1 MRFFVAVVGPD
12 VRGVTTFS
20 RDGNLRGNPREVSL
34 SAIQTTSNNIMPA
47 GESGTAYS
55 HSPRHASETRHFD
68 HPHQVMLGLY
78 IGAFLGMLSETSMNI
93 ALPDLMDEFSV
104 SSGTAQWMVVGYML
118 AIGVV
123 LPCVGCMLKWIKAKT
138 LVLFALACFL
148 VGALVCTVATSFPV
162 LLADRIVQGIS
173 TGIVLPTMYASIMR
187 VFPPYRIGAANG
199 VAGLVV
205 MFAPVI
211 GPTLAGALIGAL
223 SWRAIFALFAVV
235 AVIAIVCIAA
245 FFVTSIECTRPAV
258 DILSIIASAL
268 GFGCLV
274 AGVSLISDMGFSVA
288 VVGLLVIGVVVLALY
303 AYRQLHIADPL
314 LDLRALGIAA
324 FRTPAIM
331 VSCSIAC
338 TLAFMYLVPQELQ
351 RGLGMSSTLAGLL
364 MLPGG
369 IVNAVCTLMAGRLFD
384 RHGARVLVW
393 IGVVMA
399 AIGGALFFAIG
410 VDSGVVLFLAA
421 HIIVM
426 VGIPFIQ
433 QSAQSAALK
442 SLPDRMAADG
452 STILNTMQQVCG
464 AIATAVATCLLVLGQ
479 TGYAPVAAPTPRRAS
494 WTVRATAICSVWCLW
509 QSCWSSPLC
518 SRAARKNRSWCRCR
532 STTVRLRVWP
542 CEHDPTDSMIPESPR
557 IRKWNSMNGVMQVCD
572 LSELFHSGG
581 IGAWQ
586 RSDDKRYIRYT
597 INGVSRC
604 G

>member
-1 MRFFVAVVGPD
+1 M
-12 VRGVTTFS
+12 
-20 RDGNLRGNPREVSL
+20 
-34 SAIQTTSNNIMPA
+34 
-47 GESGTAYS
+47 
-55 HSPRHASETRHFD
+55 
-68 HPHQVMLGLY
+68 
-78 IGAFLGMLSETSMNI
+78 
-93 ALPDLMDEFSV
+93 
-104 SSGTAQWMVVGYML
+104 
-118 AIGVV
+118 
-123 LPCVGCMLKWIKAKT
+123 
-138 LVLFALACFL
+138 
-148 VGALVCTVATSFPV
+148 
-162 LLADRIVQGIS
+162 
-173 TGIVLPTMYASIMR
+173 
-187 VFPPYRIGAANG
+187 
-199 VAGLVV
+199 AGLVV

-245 FFVTSIECTRPAV
+245 FFVTPIECTRPAV

-274 AGVSLISDMGFSVA
+274 AGVSLISDMGFSAA
-288 VVGLLVIGVVVLALY
+288 VVGLLVIGVVVLAFY

-331 VSCSIAC
+331 VSCSFAC

-351 RGLGMSSTLAGLL
+351 RGLGMSSTLVGLL

-442 SLPDRMAADG
+442 SLPGRMAADG

-464 AIATAVATCLLVLGQ
+464 AIATAVATCLLGLGRPVMR
-479 TGYAPVAAPTPRRAS
+479 PVAVPMPRRAS

-518 SRAARKNRSWCRCR
+518 SRAARKNRSWCRCG
-532 STTVRLRVWP
+532 STAVRLRVWP
-542 CEHDPTDSMIPESPR
+542 CEHGPTDSMIPESPR

-586 RSDDKRYIRYT
+586 RSDDRRYIRYT

>member
-1 MRFFVAVVGPD
+1 M
-12 VRGVTTFS
+12 
-20 RDGNLRGNPREVSL
+20 
-34 SAIQTTSNNIMPA
+34 
-47 GESGTAYS
+47 
-55 HSPRHASETRHFD
+55 
-68 HPHQVMLGLY
+68 
-78 IGAFLGMLSETSMNI
+78 
-93 ALPDLMDEFSV
+93 
-104 SSGTAQWMVVGYML
+104 
-118 AIGVV
+118 
-123 LPCVGCMLKWIKAKT
+123 
-138 LVLFALACFL
+138 
-148 VGALVCTVATSFPV
+148 
-162 LLADRIVQGIS
+162 
-173 TGIVLPTMYASIMR
+173 
-187 VFPPYRIGAANG
+187 
-199 VAGLVV
+199 
-205 MFAPVI
+205 
-211 GPTLAGALIGAL
+211 
-223 SWRAIFALFAVV
+223 
-235 AVIAIVCIAA
+235 
-245 FFVTSIECTRPAV
+245 
-258 DILSIIASAL
+258 
-268 GFGCLV
+268 

-442 SLPDRMAADG
+442 SLPDR
-452 STILNTMQQVCG
+452 
-464 AIATAVATCLLVLGQ
+464 
-479 TGYAPVAAPTPRRAS
+479 PVAAPTPRRAS

>member
-34 SAIQTTSNNIMPA
+34 SAIQTTSDNIMPA

-55 HSPRHASETRHFD
+55 RSPHNASETRHFD
-68 HPHQVMLGLY
+68 HPHKVMLGLY

-199 VAGLVV
+199 VAGLAV

-223 SWRAIFALFAVV
+223 SWRAIVALFAVV

-331 VSCSIAC
+331 VSCSFAC

-479 TGYAPVAAPTPRRAS
+479 TGYAAGGGTNAAQGFVDGSRYGYMFGLVLVAIVLVFFFMLKGGKEEPKLVPVQVDDGA
-494 WTVRATAICSVWCLW
+494 V
-509 QSCWSSPLC
+509 
-518 SRAARKNRSWCRCR
+518 
-532 STTVRLRVWP
+532 
-542 CEHDPTDSMIPESPR
+542 ESLA
-557 IRKWNSMNGVMQVCD
+557 V
-572 LSELFHSGG
+572 
-581 IGAWQ
+581 
-586 RSDDKRYIRYT
+586 
-597 INGVSRC
+597 
-604 G
+604 

>member
-1 MRFFVAVVGPD
+1 M
-12 VRGVTTFS
+12 
-20 RDGNLRGNPREVSL
+20 
-34 SAIQTTSNNIMPA
+34 
-47 GESGTAYS
+47 
-55 HSPRHASETRHFD
+55 
-68 HPHQVMLGLY
+68 
-78 IGAFLGMLSETSMNI
+78 
-93 ALPDLMDEFSV
+93 
-104 SSGTAQWMVVGYML
+104 
-118 AIGVV
+118 
-123 LPCVGCMLKWIKAKT
+123 
-138 LVLFALACFL
+138 
-148 VGALVCTVATSFPV
+148 
-162 LLADRIVQGIS
+162 
-173 TGIVLPTMYASIMR
+173 
-187 VFPPYRIGAANG
+187 
-199 VAGLVV
+199 AGLVV

-245 FFVTSIECTRPAV
+245 FFVTPIECTRPAV

-274 AGVSLISDMGFSVA
+274 AGVSLISDMGFSAA
-288 VVGLLVIGVVVLALY
+288 VVGLLVIGVVVLAFY

-331 VSCSIAC
+331 VSCSFAC

-351 RGLGMSSTLAGLL
+351 RGLGMSSTLVGLL

-369 IVNAVCTLMAGRLFD
+369 IVNAGCTLMAGRLFD

-442 SLPDRMAADG
+442 SLPGRMAADG

-464 AIATAVATCLLVLGQ
+464 AIATAVATCLLGLGQ
-479 TGYAPVAAPTPRRAS
+479 TGGGTNAAQGFVDGSRYGYMFGLVLVAIVLVFSFMLKGGKEEPKLVPV
-494 WTVRATAICSVWCLW
+494 
-509 QSCWSSPLC
+509 
-518 SRAARKNRSWCRCR
+518 
-532 STTVRLRVWP
+532 RV
-542 CEHDPTDSMIPESPR
+542 DGGAVESLA
-557 IRKWNSMNGVMQVCD
+557 V
-572 LSELFHSGG
+572 
-581 IGAWQ
+581 
-586 RSDDKRYIRYT
+586 
-597 INGVSRC
+597 
-604 G
+604 

>member
-1 MRFFVAVVGPD
+1 
-12 VRGVTTFS
+12 
-20 RDGNLRGNPREVSL
+20 
-34 SAIQTTSNNIMPA
+34 
-47 GESGTAYS
+47 
-55 HSPRHASETRHFD
+55 
-68 HPHQVMLGLY
+68 
-78 IGAFLGMLSETSMNI
+78 
-93 ALPDLMDEFSV
+93 
-104 SSGTAQWMVVGYML
+104 
-118 AIGVV
+118 
-123 LPCVGCMLKWIKAKT
+123 
-138 LVLFALACFL
+138 
-148 VGALVCTVATSFPV
+148 
-162 LLADRIVQGIS
+162 
-173 TGIVLPTMYASIMR
+173 MYASIMR

-245 FFVTSIECTRPAV
+245 FFVTPIECTRPAV

-274 AGVSLISDMGFSVA
+274 AGVSLISDMGFSAA
-288 VVGLLVIGVVVLALY
+288 VVGLLVIGVVVLAFY

-331 VSCSIAC
+331 VSCSFAC

-351 RGLGMSSTLAGLL
+351 RGLGMSSTLVGLL

-393 IGVVMA
+393 IG
-399 AIGGALFFAIG
+399 
-410 VDSGVVLFLAA
+410 AA

-442 SLPDRMAADG
+442 SLPGRMAADG

-464 AIATAVATCLLVLGQ
+464 AIATAVATCLLGLGQ
-479 TGYAPVAAPTPRRAS
+479 TGYAAGGGTNAAQGFVDGSRYGYMFGLVLVAIVLVFSFMLKGGKEEPKLVPV
-494 WTVRATAICSVWCLW
+494 
-509 QSCWSSPLC
+509 
-518 SRAARKNRSWCRCR
+518 
-532 STTVRLRVWP
+532 RV
-542 CEHDPTDSMIPESPR
+542 DGGAVESLA
-557 IRKWNSMNGVMQVCD
+557 V
-572 LSELFHSGG
+572 
-581 IGAWQ
+581 
-586 RSDDKRYIRYT
+586 
-597 INGVSRC
+597 
-604 G
+604 

>member
-1 MRFFVAVVGPD
+1 
-12 VRGVTTFS
+12 
-20 RDGNLRGNPREVSL
+20 
-34 SAIQTTSNNIMPA
+34 MPA

-55 HSPRHASETRHFD
+55 HSPHNASETRHFD
-68 HPHQVMLGLY
+68 HPHKVMLGLY

-123 LPCVGCMLKWIKAKT
+123 LPCVGFMLKWIKAKT
-138 LVLFALACFL
+138 LVLFALTCFL
-148 VGALVCTVATSFPV
+148 VGALVCTVATGFPV
-162 LLADRIVQGIS
+162 LLAGRIVQGIS
-173 TGIVLPTMYASIMR
+173 TGIVLPTMYAAIMR
-187 VFPPYRIGAANG
+187 VFPPHKIGAANG
-199 VAGLVV
+199 VAGLVI

-235 AVIAIVCIAA
+235 AVIALACTAA
-245 FFVTSIECTRPAV
+245 FFVTPIERTRPAV
-258 DILSIIASAL
+258 DMLSIVASAL

-274 AGVSLISDMGFSVA
+274 AGVSLMSDMGFSVA

-331 VSCSIAC
+331 VSCSFAC

-442 SLPDRMAADG
+442 SLPGRMAADG

-464 AIATAVATCLLVLGQ
+464 AIATAVATCLLGLGQ
-479 TGYAPVAAPTPRRAS
+479 TGYAAGGGANAAQGFVDGSRYGYMFGLVLVAIVLVFSFMLKGGKEEPKLVPVQVDDGA
-494 WTVRATAICSVWCLW
+494 V
-509 QSCWSSPLC
+509 
-518 SRAARKNRSWCRCR
+518 
-532 STTVRLRVWP
+532 
-542 CEHDPTDSMIPESPR
+542 ESLA
-557 IRKWNSMNGVMQVCD
+557 V
-572 LSELFHSGG
+572 
-581 IGAWQ
+581 
-586 RSDDKRYIRYT
+586 
-597 INGVSRC
+597 
-604 G
+604 

>member
-1 MRFFVAVVGPD
+1 
-12 VRGVTTFS
+12 
-20 RDGNLRGNPREVSL
+20 
-34 SAIQTTSNNIMPA
+34 MPA

-55 HSPRHASETRHFD
+55 HSPHNASETRHFD
-68 HPHQVMLGLY
+68 HPHKVMLGLY

-123 LPCVGCMLKWIKAKT
+123 LPCVGFMLKWIKAKS

-148 VGALVCTVATSFPV
+148 VGAVVCTVATSFPV
-162 LLADRIVQGIS
+162 LLAGRIVQGIS
-173 TGIVLPTMYASIMR
+173 TGIVLPTMYAAIMR
-187 VFPPYRIGAANG
+187 VFPPHKIGAANG
-199 VAGLVV
+199 VAGLVI

-235 AVIAIVCIAA
+235 AVIALACTAA
-245 FFVTSIECTRPAV
+245 FFVTPIERTRPAV
-258 DILSIIASAL
+258 DMLSIVASAL

-331 VSCSIAC
+331 VSCSFAC

-442 SLPDRMAADG
+442 SLPGRMAADG

-464 AIATAVATCLLVLGQ
+464 AIATAVATCLLGLGQ
-479 TGYAPVAAPTPRRAS
+479 TGYAAGGGANAAQGFVDGSRYGYMFGLVLVAIVLVFSFMLKGGKEEPKLVPVQVDDGA
-494 WTVRATAICSVWCLW
+494 V
-509 QSCWSSPLC
+509 
-518 SRAARKNRSWCRCR
+518 
-532 STTVRLRVWP
+532 
-542 CEHDPTDSMIPESPR
+542 ESLA
-557 IRKWNSMNGVMQVCD
+557 V
-572 LSELFHSGG
+572 
-581 IGAWQ
+581 
-586 RSDDKRYIRYT
+586 
-597 INGVSRC
+597 
-604 G
+604 

>member
-1 MRFFVAVVGPD
+1 
-12 VRGVTTFS
+12 
-20 RDGNLRGNPREVSL
+20 
-34 SAIQTTSNNIMPA
+34 
-47 GESGTAYS
+47 
-55 HSPRHASETRHFD
+55 
-68 HPHQVMLGLY
+68 
-78 IGAFLGMLSETSMNI
+78 
-93 ALPDLMDEFSV
+93 
-104 SSGTAQWMVVGYML
+104 
-118 AIGVV
+118 
-123 LPCVGCMLKWIKAKT
+123 
-138 LVLFALACFL
+138 
-148 VGALVCTVATSFPV
+148 
-162 LLADRIVQGIS
+162 
-173 TGIVLPTMYASIMR
+173 MR

-199 VAGLVV
+199 VAGLVI

-235 AVIAIVCIAA
+235 AVIALACTAA
-245 FFVTSIECTRPAV
+245 FFVTPIERTRPAV
-258 DILSIIASAL
+258 DMLSIVASAL

-274 AGVSLISDMGFSVA
+274 AGVSLISDMGFSAA

-331 VSCSIAC
+331 VSCSFAC

-442 SLPDRMAADG
+442 SLPGRMAADG

-464 AIATAVATCLLVLGQ
+464 AIATAVATCLLGLGQ
-479 TGYAPVAAPTPRRAS
+479 TGYAAGGGANAAQGFVDGSRYGYMFGLVLVAIVLVFSFMLKGGKEEPKLVPVQVDDGA
-494 WTVRATAICSVWCLW
+494 V
-509 QSCWSSPLC
+509 
-518 SRAARKNRSWCRCR
+518 
-532 STTVRLRVWP
+532 
-542 CEHDPTDSMIPESPR
+542 ESLA
-557 IRKWNSMNGVMQVCD
+557 V
-572 LSELFHSGG
+572 
-581 IGAWQ
+581 
-586 RSDDKRYIRYT
+586 
-597 INGVSRC
+597 
-604 G
+604 

>member
-1 MRFFVAVVGPD
+1 
-12 VRGVTTFS
+12 
-20 RDGNLRGNPREVSL
+20 
-34 SAIQTTSNNIMPA
+34 MPA

-55 HSPRHASETRHFD
+55 HSPHNASETRHFD
-68 HPHQVMLGLY
+68 HPHKVMLGLY

-123 LPCVGCMLKWIKAKT
+123 LPCVGFMLKWIKAKT
-138 LVLFALACFL
+138 LVLFALT
-148 VGALVCTVATSFPV
+148 GFPV
-162 LLADRIVQGIS
+162 LLAGRIVQGIS
-173 TGIVLPTMYASIMR
+173 TGIVLPTMYAAIMR
-187 VFPPYRIGAANG
+187 VFPPHKIGAANG
-199 VAGLVV
+199 VAGLVI

-235 AVIAIVCIAA
+235 AVIALACTAA
-245 FFVTSIECTRPAV
+245 FFVTPIERTRPAV
-258 DILSIIASAL
+258 DMLSIVASAL

-331 VSCSIAC
+331 VSCSFAC

-442 SLPDRMAADG
+442 SLPGRMAADG

-464 AIATAVATCLLVLGQ
+464 AIATAVATCLLGLGQ
-479 TGYAPVAAPTPRRAS
+479 TGYAAGGGANAAQGFVDGSRYGYMFGLVLVAIVLVFSFMLKGGKEEPKLVPVQVDDGA
-494 WTVRATAICSVWCLW
+494 V
-509 QSCWSSPLC
+509 
-518 SRAARKNRSWCRCR
+518 
-532 STTVRLRVWP
+532 
-542 CEHDPTDSMIPESPR
+542 ESLA
-557 IRKWNSMNGVMQVCD
+557 V
-572 LSELFHSGG
+572 
-581 IGAWQ
+581 
-586 RSDDKRYIRYT
+586 
-597 INGVSRC
+597 
-604 G
+604 